1 MRNNKKKLT
10 LIIPVYNE
18 EKTLKKIISKALKKE
33 FGLEKEII
41 VVNDGST
48 DKSLNKIKEIKNK
61 KIKII
66 SYEKNKGKGYAIRKG
81 IEISTGDII
90 AIQDADLEYNLN
102 DLKKLVNTLIR
113 EDLNVIYGSRFLKKN
128 NFYKKNSFYWGNR
141 FLSLLT
147 SLLYLKKITDM
158 ETCYKVFKK
167 EVIKNLEL
175 KSDGF
180 EIEPEITSKILKKKY
195 KIKEIPISYR
205 PRKKDEGKKIKWRDG
220 FIALKILIK
229 ERIKK

>member
-48 DKSLNKIKEIKNK
+48 DKSLNKIKKIKNK